1 MPKLPVCA
9 EDSFMLRIKAIHTVT
24 RACVSRHVLRRE
36 WWLASVDGTP
46 YTIAKEYLGAA
57 GESLP

>member
-1 MPKLPVCA
+1 MPKLPVRA
-9 EDSFMLRIKAIHTVT
+9 KDTFMLCIKAIYMVT
-24 RACVSRHVLRRE
+24 RACVSRQILRRE

-46 YTIAKEYLGAA
+46 YTTAKEYLGAA